1 MHRLLYLSSMRKI
14 PWLAVIYTLLLALPF
29 TILAVS
35 VLIYLTDY
43 TIGLG
48 GAITGI
54 VHWDRLA
61 VEGSARWPELAGM
74 VAGQLLIL
82 GIMLIVRRDRHHDED
97 SLVDM
102 AERNRAMAERSALE
116 HKSPP
121 NRS

>member
-1 MHRLLYLSSMRKI
+1 MRKI
-14 PWLAVIYTLLLALPF
+14 PWLAVIYTVLLALPF

-35 VLIYLTDY
+35 VLVYLTDY

-48 GAITGI
+48 GAITGV

-74 VAGQLLIL
+74 VAGQLVIL
-82 GIMLIVRRDRHHDED
+82 GILLIVRRDKRHDED
-97 SLVDM
+97 SLVDL
-102 AERNRAMAERSALE
+102 AEQNRTLAKRHELG